1 MAETDTG
8 TFETSGNTTGSTES
22 HSKAH
27 DVMAGGKEKASE
39 LSDVAR
45 RKMMEKADAKK
56 SDLSSS
62 LDRLAQSL
70 EDLGGSDGGSER
82 QIGEF
87 AAKYVRRAKDLI
99 DGRSSDELMNMAVSE
114 LKERPAAIV
123 AGLFAVGFFGARLLR
138 S

>member
-8 TFETSGNTTGSTES
+8 TFETSGSTTETTES
-22 HSKAH
+22 HSRAH

-39 LSDVAR
+39 LTDVAR
-45 RKMMEKADAKK
+45 RKVMEKADAQK
-56 SDLSSS
+56 SNLSSS

-70 EDLGGSDGGSER
+70 EDLGGPDGGPER
-82 QIGEF
+82 QVGAM

-99 DGRSSDELMNMAVSE
+99 DGRSTDELMNMAVSE

-123 AGLFAVGFFGARLLR
+123 AGMFAVGFFGARLLR